1 MMPFPTV
8 VHMKAYELE
17 RYCWVQNCPF
27 NLTLGHRQLYGQL
40 FTSLTL
46 LSRPMF
52 PLQKA
57 YNIYC
62 GSHAQIVL
70 RLQHL
75 SELQICWSE
84 TGENSAPPRCSW
96 IPSQEVYYRYIMA
109 SGSQI

>member
-1 MMPFPTV
+1 MV
-8 VHMKAYELE
+8 LLGY
-17 RYCWVQNCPF
+17 RYPF
-27 NLTLGHRQLYGQL
+27 NWALGHTQLYNQL

-46 LSRPMF
+46 LFHPMF

-70 RLQHL
+70 RLQQL

-84 TGENSAPPRCSW
+84 TGENLAPPRCFW
-96 IPSQEVYYRYIMA
+96 IPSREVYYKIFVNH
-109 SGSQI
+109 SLDLIH